1 MVICRAYSSGRSGH
15 GTRPYDLLQL
25 RRAGD
30 SDASWF
36 LDLVQP
42 EIGVGKVDVSLFS
55 KIEDSPEATA
65 VRVSGLDQS
74 SFERLVVDYGTQF
87 QAIEFWK
94 CPKLEDLTPL
104 EDLQALRMVSIF
116 WNQRSARL
124 WDLDCTP
131 HLTAL
136 AIEDFTRLHRLD
148 DLCAGKAL
156 KELILGDAVVDR
168 STFETLEP
176 LGALKNLLNLS
187 LLPKRIDDGRVQP
200 LGSLTNLKTLRIPF
214 NLFTTEQLAWL
225 RAHLPENVE
234 SEALAPFLPLT
245 SPFQDG
251 GKARDV
257 LLIGKRKPFLNSELD
272 AARIRKHEL
281 SFEQMVSSF
290 RRDPSLEPSL

>member
-15 GTRPYDLLQL
+15 GTRPHDLLQL

-42 EIGVGKVDVSLFS
+42 EIGGGKS
-55 KIEDSPEATA
+55 
-65 VRVSGLDQS
+65 
-74 SFERLVVDYGTQF
+74 
-87 QAIEFWK
+87 
-94 CPKLEDLTPL
+94 
-104 EDLQALRMVSIF
+104 
-116 WNQRSARL
+116 
-124 WDLDCTP
+124 
-131 HLTAL
+131 
-136 AIEDFTRLHRLD
+136 
-148 DLCAGKAL
+148 
-156 KELILGDAVVDR
+156 
-168 STFETLEP
+168 
-176 LGALKNLLNLS
+176 
-187 LLPKRIDDGRVQP
+187 GRVQP

-214 NLFTTEQLAWL
+214 NLFTTVQLAWL

-234 SEALAPFLPLT
+234 SEALAPVLPLT

-251 GKARDV
+251 GKASDV

-272 AARIRKHEL
+272 SARIRKHEL